1 MKSIAGEQTCVAY
14 LQRKK
19 SGGFTL
25 FEFCVATALLAVL
38 LTVLAQRLVFYQ
50 EQAERVAVDTT
61 VSNMRTGLYSTVA
74 HLYMSNRGDEIAAL
88 AGRNPVIW
96 LDRKPPNYQGEYD
109 APGPAEVIPG
119 SWYFD
124 RTHQHLVYIFAKGK
138 SFSSA
143 SSERVYFK
151 VKLQHSPSGNI
162 ESPSAPA
169 GKTNVVLIQVT
180 E

>member
-1 MKSIAGEQTCVAY
+1 MKSIAAEEICVAY

-25 FEFCVATALLAVL
+25 FEFCVVAALLAVL

-50 EQAERVAVDTT
+50 EQAERVAVETT

-74 HLYMSNRGDEIAAL
+74 HLYMSNRDAEVAAL

-124 RTHQHLVYIFAKGK
+124 RTRQYLVYIFAKGK

-143 SSERVYFK
+143 ASERLYFK
-151 VKLQHSPSGNI
+151 VKLQHSPSGNND
-162 ESPSAPA
+162 SPSAAA